1 MDFWHRESK
10 RISLE
15 RRIENIIDRRIAMAD
30 RKTFTEQLSSLKEE
44 LEAMTIGKQ
53 ELIRKNWEELKIM
66 GRG

>member
-1 MDFWHRESK
+1 
-10 RISLE
+10 
-15 RRIENIIDRRIAMAD
+15 MAD